1 MAAAWSFERTTSL
14 VTIRSAR
21 PTSSPG
27 SRLRDAHRISSP
39 VSCAKSSPARN
50 GLPGTADAAPHD
62 TGRPSWGGPFQSGL
76 DTDTTAPL
84 LPNQGTRRVY
94 AHKIKQT
101 AQKNKEK
108 FPQDDRHTSRR
119 KLWSVTFARK
129 QNKQARHYYATIKR
143 KRSGHRQR
151 KKRKGPQVSRK
162 SEAQTKNNAKLHRK
176 SRGGNIKRGI
186 SGVVNLS

>member
-1 MAAAWSFERTTSL
+1 MFGRNLVLFVRTTSL

-94 AHKIKQT
+94 AHKIKQ
-101 AQKNKEK
+101 KN
-108 FPQDDRHTSRR
+108 FPQDDRHTSCR
-119 KLWSVTFARK
+119 KLWSVTFTRK

-143 KRSGHRQR
+143 KRSGHRQI
-151 KKRKGPQVSRK
+151 KKRKEPQVSRK
-162 SEAQTKNNAKLHRK
+162 SEVQHKSNAKLHRK